1 MKKNIVI
8 ITISVITAVIVLF
21 SGTYYLSKNK
31 FLKED
36 EGDKQSTFSSGADV
50 SEDINIILKS
60 KDEKNGEFTEYKAYN
75 FKDFKKTLNYT
86 GKADK
91 DTVVKFMKDRS
102 YNLESINTKEMVF
115 IKTSPKGLIKDKY
128 YLGITQD
135 GFICIYKCLEN
146 GELIIENKNSDIS
159 RRRAEVL
166 QDFEKNKIKNHE
178 FMFNTRDEAL
188 DALSEYDS

>member
-60 KDEKNGEFTEYKAYN
+60 KDEKTGEFTEYKAYN